1 MRGPVGAQKASKP
14 HATPVCLP
22 CKTRHRK
29 CEWTEGGGDG
39 GGGGGGGGIDG
50 DDNEAEKER
59 PCSHC
64 ASLGI
69 ECVPQPSLK
78 FRYHPLQKILSDG
91 GSFTDVWQRTSRSPR
106 ASLCFHDETPEL
118 LATYHQGEQPLT
130 TEARQPPPSLPQ
142 DSPALAQSVG
152 EDGGASVTLDN
163 LIANQTIAEQQPS
176 VIRADITQSFTVD
189 YDHDDDDDDDDDN
202 IDSTAGNNDDD
213 DDDDDHHDDDGLDG
227 LSVTEALLL
236 RNFTDNMALWTDV
249 ADPFRTFETVVS
261 HLALTD
267 LVIRHAICAFSA
279 RHYYRCGGG
288 GAANDDG
295 DGNSKA
301 LAYQNRCLNFLIP
314 SMSDSSK
321 MSPSVLTAVALLR
334 QNEEMDE
341 FAALGGVGEAACWLS
356 LREDIYVSLT
366 TQTPIKANIDCFLNS
381 PSIRRSDDYSWAS
394 LSILNLAYL
403 LKRAFSEPLSLSDLA
418 QSRNEIEDWDFRR
431 PSSYYPFKHRPRSR
445 QEGRCFPEI
454 WMLLPHHA
462 VGLQYYH
469 ISRILLSAVG
479 SSGGNGDESSPPT
492 HPPSTNIVHTYR
504 TLAESRVRERQIKHH
519 LYAVLGLATSNPRAE
534 NTWFT
539 ARHCLAVW
547 GAYFRH
553 PADHHAVL
561 EFLEIWRR
569 RSGWRTADLVDSLR
583 QHWSEHDDE

>member
-1 MRGPVGAQKASKP
+1 MHMRGPVGAQKASKP
-14 HATPVCLP
+14 HATP
-22 CKTRHRK
+22 
-29 CEWTEGGGDG
+29 WTEGGGDG

-59 PCSHC
+59 LCSHC

-130 TEARQPPPSLPQ
+130 TEARQQPPSLPQ

-152 EDGGASVTLDN
+152 EDG
-163 LIANQTIAEQQPS
+163 
-176 VIRADITQSFTVD
+176 
-189 YDHDDDDDDDDDN
+189 
-202 IDSTAGNNDDD
+202 
-213 DDDDDHHDDDGLDG
+213 
-227 LSVTEALLL
+227 
-236 RNFTDNMALWTDV
+236 
-249 ADPFRTFETVVS
+249 DPFRTFETVVS

-334 QNEEMDE
+334 QNEEMDEQDNRFHLEGTSRILNMVPE

-492 HPPSTNIVHTYR
+492 HPPSTSIVHTYR